1 MKKKVS
7 FLAVLTLALAASVT
21 AAAAALVTP
30 EVSVP
35 PVVSQDGETT
45 QPIEIQ
51 PYTIDKTWSDIAKS
65 APGRSDATNS
75 FTVNSG
81 NGHLKLL
88 IKNVSAF
95 PVTVTLTHSD
105 TSLVYFT
112 LVIPANSSKEWYNFP
127 VSGAEGGQY
136 PQGMRLGDY
145 KLQWVG
151 KDHPVDGIVYGKLAS
166 STTDF

>member
-1 MKKKVS
+1 MKKKVL
-7 FLAVLTLALAASVT
+7 FLAALTLALAVSVT
-21 AAAAALVTP
+21 AAAAPVTP
-30 EVSVP
+30 EISVA
-35 PVVSQDGETT
+35 PVVSQDGVTT

-51 PYTIDKTWSDIAKS
+51 PYTIDKSWSDIAKS

-81 NGHLKLL
+81 KGHLKLL
-88 IKNVSAF
+88 INNVNAF

-105 TSLVYFT
+105 TSLVYFA
-112 LVIPANSSKEWYNFP
+112 LVIPANNSKEWYNFP

-136 PQGMRLGDY
+136 PQGMRHGDY

-166 STTDF
+166 ATTDF